1 MSSLRGPNGSPSD
14 PDELGS
20 SGSAPAAADAPIKK
34 PTPWP
39 AEGSARGPLAMSA
52 DELAAFMTPEDKAEV
67 GAEDEAAG
75 ANEEYWRLFREEVE
89 CIRQLRA
96 LHPNTAQLAMS
107 ADEITE
113 YYRRAT
119 LSPRSEAQRER
130 DLKVVARLKTGPRLG
145 NSKVLAA
152 DRLVAQACL
161 KEAGGRS
168 GKAKTAFINRIRAPG
183 NVTRG
188 TAKNRWYDATE
199 PYGRTRRPR

>member
-1 MSSLRGPNGSPSD
+1 M
-14 PDELGS
+14 
-20 SGSAPAAADAPIKK
+20 KK
-34 PTPWP
+34 RAPWP
-39 AEGSARGPLAMSA
+39 APEEGSFRGPLAMST
-52 DELAAFMTPEDKAEV
+52 DELAAFMTPQDSAEV
-67 GAEDEAAG
+67 VAGAEAEDEAAT
-75 ANEEYWRLFREEVE
+75 ADEEYWRLFREEVE

-96 LHPNTAQLAMS
+96 LHPDTAQLAMS

-130 DLKVVARLKTGPRLG
+130 DLKVVSRLKTGPRSG

-152 DRLVAQACL
+152 DRPVAQACL

-168 GKAKTAFINRIRAPG
+168 GKAKKAFINRIRAPG
-183 NVTRG
+183 NVTPG